1 VPRLVFRLASCAD
14 KARRRS
20 RHASA
25 DTPARIT
32 TVGVVTADR
41 PARLCRAL
49 DSLVGQ
55 ASRYGRHPRLL
66 VIDGSRHSVNRR
78 ATRAVVH
85 AAGTASGQ
93 PVQYVG
99 RAEAARLRRAL
110 GSDGDIAAPVAGPGV
125 IGASRNLFLL
135 LTAGERV
142 LAVDDDIVCDPW
154 GLPGPT
160 ASLAVTGH
168 GFQFL
173 EGAFFPTRRAARAA
187 TTRMAVDVFAAHE
200 ALLGRTLSSLLDHDP
215 AADLT
220 EACRFVRSSIAAG
233 RRLTV
238 RATYAGVSGD
248 AATHCPYRLLF
259 SDGALRSQLWSSPAI
274 FRRAIGSRETLR
286 IASRALVTHNAG
298 CMAGCMGLV
307 NQGTLPPF
315 MTVGRNEDGVFG
327 TMLAACDPWAVFGH
341 APVGVRHDSH
351 RPARRVRRR
360 ILSATENRVSDLVI
374 ALVPEL
380 LPPTG
385 SRSPRLRLRRFGRAI
400 AEIGRL
406 PPRALA
412 DLVGEQTLK
421 VRARDWRHADETL
434 ADPACPRH
442 WRGALDRYRRAYDT
456 SVRRPAFFLPI
467 EFHGQGSVETG
478 FRELGRYLRTFG
490 ALVSEWP
497 GIWDRARRLNPR
509 V

>member
-1 VPRLVFRLASCAD
+1 MSCAPTTCAASG
-14 KARRRS
+14 ARVRLDS
-20 RHASA
+20 D

-41 PARLCRAL
+41 PARLRRAL
-49 DSLVGQ
+49 ESLVGQ

-66 VIDGSRHSVNRR
+66 VIDGSRHPVNRR
-78 ATRAVVH
+78 ATRAVVD
-85 AAGTASGQ
+85 AVGIASGQ
-93 PVQYVG
+93 LVQYVG
-99 RAEAARLRRAL
+99 RAEAARFRRAL
-110 GSDGDIAAPVAGPGV
+110 RSGGDTVPVAGPGG
-125 IGASRNLFLL
+125 IGANRNLFLL

-154 GLPGPT
+154 GLRG
-160 ASLAVTGH
+160 ARAGLAVTGH
-168 GFQFL
+168 GFEFL
-173 EGAFFPTRRAARAA
+173 EAAFFPTRRAARAA
-187 TTRMAVDVFAAHE
+187 ATRMAVDLFAAHE
-200 ALLGRTLSSLLDHDP
+200 ALLGRTLSSLLDRGP
-215 AADLT
+215 TADLT
-220 EACRFVRSSIAAG
+220 EACRFVRASIAAG

-238 RATYAGVSGD
+238 RATYTGMAGD

-274 FRRAIGSRETLR
+274 FRHAIATRETLR
-286 IASRALVTHNAG
+286 IASRAIVTHNSG

-327 TMLAACDPWAVFGH
+327 AMLSACDPWAVFGH
-341 APVGVRHDSH
+341 APVGVLHESH
-351 RPARRVRRR
+351 RPARRAQRR
-360 ILSATENRVSDLVI
+360 IVSASECRVSDLVI
-374 ALVPEL
+374 ALVPDL
-380 LPPTG
+380 LPPAGT
-385 SRSPRLRLRRFGRAI
+385 RSPRVRVRRLGRAT

-412 DLVGEQTLK
+412 DLVRQRTLK
-421 VRARDWRHADETL
+421 ARGRDWRHAEETL
-434 ADPACPRH
+434 ADPACPRY
-442 WRGALDRYRRAYDT
+442 WRGALDRYRREYDA

-490 ALVSEWP
+490 DLVTEWP

-509 V
+509 A